1 MVFNVINDN
10 NKSWS
15 ELWIYSSL
23 TEGATKSIGKSWVSV
38 VEDEELL
45 LLLTDRAMALFTLV
59 AAICIVAPAAPAPIA
74 APAFTPTP
82 NKGRERRMFKCLYH
96 SCTHTAYWST

>member
-15 ELWIYSSL
+15 ELWINSSL
-23 TEGATKSIGKSWVSV
+23 TEGAIKSIGKSWVSV
-38 VEDEELL
+38 VEGEELL

-59 AAICIVAPAAPAPIA
+59 AVTCIVAPAAPAPIT
-74 APAFTPTP
+74 APALHLQEEK
-82 NKGRERRMFKCLYH
+82 NV
-96 SCTHTAYWST
+96 